1 MARTNFDHNWVSKH
15 LNAGITNGKTLRQL
29 ITWDG
34 NPKGLSPANTFEFHA
49 CPWFRLAEQNKKQR
63 PQGSSSAT
71 STRRARF
78 NSRTYSNV
86 KSPSK
91 RDIARHAVQNAL
103 KAGGNHADL
112 RVGHFVF
119 PWVLHRRIQHQINS
133 KPRHKCLELTVNEI
147 SELEKILTGVQWD
160 TTFWVH

>member
-1 MARTNFDHNWVSKH
+1 MARKNFDHNWVSKH
-15 LNAGITNGKTLRQL
+15 LNVGITNGKTLRQL

-91 RDIARHAVQNAL
+91 RDIARRAVQNAPQ
-103 KAGGNHADL
+103 GW
-112 RVGHFVF
+112 R
-119 PWVLHRRIQHQINS
+119 
-133 KPRHKCLELTVNEI
+133 KPRRLKGWPFCLPMGAASPYPAPDQQQTEAQVLGTDRE
-147 SELEKILTGVQWD
+147 
-160 TTFWVH
+160 